1 MWGGRNT
8 LQPHPS
14 NIRGMSRSVTGTG
27 LLGPLMLQ
35 IETKP
40 LSAHTTDVS
49 TPQPNRAVAEYP
61 PTSSFQPA
69 SPGS

>member
-1 MWGGRNT
+1 MWGTEYVAAPPQQHQGNVSICNRYRV
-8 LQPHPS
+8 
-14 NIRGMSRSVTGTG
+14 I
-27 LLGPLMLQ
+27 GPLMLQ

>member
-1 MWGGRNT
+1 MWGT
-8 LQPHPS
+8 EYVEPHPG
-14 NIRGMSRSVTGTG
+14 NIREMSRSVTGTG

-61 PTSSFQPA
+61 PTSSSQPA
-69 SPGS
+69 SPDS